1 MIFFL
6 SALAGGAIL
15 AAIALVILPL
25 PDAPRAPPP
34 PSPSLPSPS
43 PPAPSHWP
51 QSQRTT
57 VIEICT
63 QSCRNA
69 PGVTAATNPVC
80 DQVCACAAD
89 EAEKFLTANELAM
102 IVMAEKAGMASS
114 EQKEKMQRLKNASLA
129 CAQKLAR

>member
-15 AAIALVILPL
+15 VAIALAVLPL
-25 PDAPRAPPP
+25 QDAPRAAPSP
-34 PSPSLPSPS
+34 PSP
-43 PPAPSHWP
+43 PPPSHWP

-57 VIEICT
+57 FIENCE

-69 PGVTAATNPVC
+69 PGVTAAINPVC

-89 EAEKFLTANELAM
+89 EGEKFVTVNELAT
-102 IVMAEKAGMASS
+102 IVMAEKVGLASS
-114 EQKEKMQRLKNASLA
+114 EQKEKMQKLKDASLA
-129 CAQKLAR
+129 CAQKIVH